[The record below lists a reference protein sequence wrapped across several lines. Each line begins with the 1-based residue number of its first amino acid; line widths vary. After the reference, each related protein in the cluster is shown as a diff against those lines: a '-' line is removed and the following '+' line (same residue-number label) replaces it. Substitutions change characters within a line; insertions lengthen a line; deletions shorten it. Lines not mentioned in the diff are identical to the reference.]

1 VEEVSGQNHDEY
13 LWMNAAYAFGTRLTN
28 AFDMH
33 GWCAAIRG
41 VEGGGMVEGLPVH
54 TLKPMMVKLYLS
66 VQLKLRSL
74 TVVKKS

>member
-28 AFDMH
+28 AFDLH

-54 TLKPMMVKLYLS
+54 TLKPMMVKLYLVS
-66 VQLKLRSL
+66 N
-74 TVVKKS
+74 